1 MIRVEDVTDTKPKKR
16 GLRDNAEEVASLY
29 LYDPRKLHVQE
40 GWNSRTVTFSPEDED
55 DIALARSIAE
65 VGVTQPLTAFLRDG
79 LAYITDGHRRLA
91 ATLYAMDVLGADIKT
106 VKVQAETKASSEA
119 DRVLSQLVRNQGK
132 PLAPIEKANVYAKLI
147 GFGWSETEIGKKVG
161 VSRNYVSDL
170 LKLRASDSAVVD
182 MVKAGEVSAGLAME
196 TIKAAGGDGAAAAET
211 LTKAVST
218 AKAEGKTRA
227 TAKHVERKAPDLARH
242 PAWKAGMR
250 RAVQILRESDAMFDG
265 SSDAVAAIS
274 LMARVIEAEVG

>member
-1 MIRVEDVTDTKPKKR
+1 MIRVEDVTEAKTKKR

-106 VKVQAETKASSEA
+106 VKVQAETKSSSEA

-161 VSRNYVSDL
+161 VSRNYVSEL
-170 LKLRASDSAVVD
+170 LKLRAAPMAVVD
-182 MVKAGEVSAGLAME
+182 MVKAGEVSAGLAMD
-196 TIKAAGGDGAAAAET
+196 TIKAARGDATAATET
-211 LTKAVST
+211 LTRAVDT
-218 AKAEGKTRA
+218 ARAEGKTRA
-227 TAKHVERKAPDLARH
+227 TAKHVERKAPDLTRH
-242 PAWKAGMR
+242 PAWKAALRHAVDVLGSKGM
-250 RAVQILRESDAMFDG
+250 A
-265 SSDAVAAIS
+265 DAVAV
-274 LMARVIEAEVG
+274 LEAEVVS